1 MRQGLTGKRAG
12 MARKYAALGALALL
26 GSAAAAPVE
35 LNQDNFNAQ
44 VYDSGKNA
52 FVKFFAPWSA
62 TQSCLCALRN
72 VWCYVRTELSGASRV
87 PVERMRVPAAS
98 KGWFGFQSLSA
109 PDSRA
114 KSPSFPSPDG
124 QLMAMIRRGT

>member
-1 MRQGLTGKRAG
+1 
-12 MARKYAALGALALL
+12 MARKYVALGALALL

-62 TQSCLCALRN
+62 TQSCLCALRS
-72 VWCYVRTELSGASRV
+72 VWCSVRAELSGASRV
-87 PVERMRVPAAS
+87 PGESFRLQARAGSVFSPFQLQIRVPRVHPPLHLAGS
-98 KGWFGFQSLSA
+98 SWQ
-109 PDSRA
+109 
-114 KSPSFPSPDG
+114 
-124 QLMAMIRRGT
+124 

>member
-1 MRQGLTGKRAG
+1 
-12 MARKYAALGALALL
+12 MARKDAALGALALL

-35 LNQDNFNAQ
+35 LNEGNFNAQ
-44 VYDSGKNA
+44 VFDSGKNA

-62 TQSCLCALRN
+62 TQSCLCALRS
-72 VWCYVRTELSGASRV
+72 VWCSVRAELSDASCV
-87 PVERMRVPAAS
+87 PGESKEFPAAS

-114 KSPSFPSPDG
+114 
-124 QLMAMIRRGT
+124 